1 MCFKYLLNRK
11 YTAFEYMK
19 TNKFLS
25 NSLLQFKMQP
35 STDLQNV
42 AKIQNNIYK
51 INFKFSITN
60 VSSYFIHVFLQY
72 LKQIERNYSCGHY
85 KGMLVSQKT
94 VLDNLYPGRRGFS

>member
-11 YTAFEYMK
+11 YTAYEYMK

-72 LKQIERNYSCGHY
+72 FKQIEGAFHLR
-85 KGMLVSQKT
+85 KKT
-94 VLDNLYPGRRGFS
+94 GNFGGSKSGISDW

>member
-19 TNKFLS
+19 TNKFLN

-42 AKIQNNIYK
+42 AIIQNNIYK
-51 INFKFSITN
+51 INFKFSEQMCRAT
-60 VSSYFIHVFLQY
+60 SYTFFYNISN
-72 LKQIERNYSCGHY
+72 E
-85 KGMLVSQKT
+85 
-94 VLDNLYPGRRGFS
+94 

>member
-1 MCFKYLLNRK
+1 MCFKHLLNRK

-19 TNKFLS
+19 TNKFLN

-42 AKIQNNIYK
+42 AIIQNNIYK

-60 VSSYFIHVFLQY
+60 VSSYFIHIFLQY
-72 LKQIERNYSCGHY
+72 FKRIKR
-85 KGMLVSQKT
+85 K
-94 VLDNLYPGRRGFS
+94 VLMWPL